1 MSKRPTL
8 YDVAEMIR
16 ANKRPLWEQ
25 DQAFWACERG
35 VDFPLTHYDLETW
48 EQACREGTPTARLV
62 SDAGALTRYIE
73 ETWTK
78 TQILA
83 RLEKG
88 LAKIEV
94 VISDLAIGAS
104 STFTGKLAL
113 SELNRGLA
121 IAFAG
126 AHEAALSLQQRL
138 SAVQGVA
145 ESVPPIQDW
154 PIEEFAPGR
163 FHSVLH
169 DQQLASASWKDRET
183 AERNAG
189 SNHKGD
195 YGMLLCRERYLKLF
209 PAREIKDDTPSP

>member
-25 DQAFWACERG
+25 DQAFWAFDRG

-48 EQACREGTPTARLV
+48 EQACREGAPAARLV
-62 SDAGALTRYIE
+62 SNAGALTRYIE
-73 ETWTK
+73 ETWQK
-78 TQILA
+78 TRIDM

-88 LAKIEV
+88 MAKIDV
-94 VISDLAIGAS
+94 VIQDMEIGAS
-104 STFTGKLAL
+104 SSFTGKLPL

-138 SAVQGVA
+138 YAVRGLA
-145 ESVPPIQDW
+145 ESVPPIQNW
-154 PIEEFAPGR
+154 PIEEFSPGR

-169 DQQLASASWKDRET
+169 THQLASASWKDRE
-183 AERNAG
+183 AAARNVG

-195 YGMLLCRERYLKLF
+195 YGMLLCRERYLKIF

>member
-1 MSKRPTL
+1 MSKRPSL
-8 YDVAEMIR
+8 YEVAELIR
-16 ANKRPLWEQ
+16 SKAKPDWEL
-25 DQAFWACERG
+25 DEIFWACERR
-35 VDFPLTHYDLETW
+35 VDYPLTHYDHETY
-48 EQACREGTPTARLV
+48 EGARREGAPEARLV

-73 ETWTK
+73 ETWPK
-78 TQILA
+78 TRINM

-138 SAVQGVA
+138 YAMDGVA
-145 ESVPPIQDW
+145 EKVPPYKDW

-169 DQQLASASWKDRET
+169 DQQLALTSWRDRET

-195 YGMLLCRERYLKLF
+195 YGMLVCRERYLKLF
-209 PAREIKDDTPSP
+209 PAREIEDDAPSP